1 MSWPSAR
8 PQTRTPDAEWTRG
21 FSRAG
26 SDIAARAPVKP
37 RRMART
43 GTRLARP
50 FAGHNGGAAT
60 ATGACG
66 SGTFQP
72 AGEAAAVLRR
82 RQGEALGLRCPPVAL
97 GPQLLGAPA
106 LGVENDLEAVEGSFD
121 LGVADAQAGGVGRC
135 RCALSRALVGGLIRR
150 NGFALRRV
158 DAKQFRRVDRI
169 AAIVGPGCREAA
181 GLDRAEDRAL
191 RGSGLLR
198 CLAQAEARHGA

>member
-1 MSWPSAR
+1 M
-8 PQTRTPDAEWTRG
+8 
-21 FSRAG
+21 
-26 SDIAARAPVKP
+26 KP
-37 RRMART
+37 RRTART

-66 SGTFQP
+66 SGAFQP

-106 LGVENDLEAVEGSFD
+106 LGVEHDLEAVEGSFD
-121 LGVADAQAGGVGRC
+121 LGVPDAQAGGVGRC
-135 RCALSRALVGGLIRR
+135 RCALSRALVRGLIRR

-158 DAKQFRRVDRI
+158 DAKQFRRVDRV
-169 AAIVGPGCREAA
+169 AAIVRPGCREAA
-181 GLDRAEDRAL
+181 RTGPRGGSCSSRFWLVAL
-191 RGSGLLR
+191 P
-198 CLAQAEARHGA
+198 GAG